1 MRAAPQRQPLFSMP
15 VKKTPSKKSAAQ
27 KTTGVKRKPAR
38 RRKAKDVRAA
48 INVLALIEAL
58 EQHVLGEKKMT
69 ATQVSAA
76 LALLKKTLPDIA
88 STAAKTGDEDAA
100 AATPPIRHE
109 DALHALE

>member
-1 MRAAPQRQPLFSMP
+1 MP
-15 VKKTPSKKSAAQ
+15 PKKTVSKKPARRKAAV
-27 KTTGVKRKPAR
+27 KTTGVKRTVTAR
-38 RRKAKDVRAA
+38 RRRKNLRDA

-88 STAAKTGDEDAA
+88 AASGKLEADATAS
-100 AATPPIRHE
+100 AATTSHE
-109 DALHALE
+109 DALRALE